1 MNSLP
6 RKWKKRI
13 CQTGF
18 LPVAIRVRVG
28 LKPSATYTDR
38 ACPSYHPPPA
48 FYPFL
53 MTVCWWGRG
62 GHYESGEPS
71 PRTQHSDFARN
82 WFQTPHP
89 SVWCPMTVQISFQDS
104 RQSAS
109 RDDVQSG
116 LIFIL
121 RFYCIDF
128 DPPNLVIS
136 IKDPMPVKRED
147 RRWGH
152 RRLAMEGMRN
162 IFR

>member
-18 LPVAIRVRVG
+18 LPVAIRVRVD

-62 GHYESGEPS
+62 GGTTRVESLPQEHNTVTSLGIDSRLLILPS
-71 PRTQHSDFARN
+71 GAQ
-82 WFQTPHP
+82 WQ
-89 SVWCPMTVQISFQDS
+89 SFQDS

-116 LIFIL
+116 LTFIL

>member
-38 ACPSYHPPPA
+38 ACPSNPPPPT

-62 GHYESGEPS
+62 GGTTRVESLPQE
-71 PRTQHSDFARN
+71 HN
-82 WFQTPHP
+82 
-89 SVWCPMTVQISFQDS
+89 TVTSLGIDS
-104 RQSAS
+104 RLLILPSSAQWQSRYLFRILDS
-109 RDDVQSG
+109 QLPEMMFKVGLFSFSG
-116 LIFIL
+116 FTVLISTLQIWWFPSKIQCL
-121 RFYCIDF
+121 LKEKIEGG
-128 DPPNLVIS
+128 VIV
-136 IKDPMPVKRED
+136 D
-147 RRWGH
+147 
-152 RRLAMEGMRN
+152 
-162 IFR
+162 

>member
-18 LPVAIRVRVG
+18 LPVAIRVRVD

-62 GHYESGEPS
+62 GGTTRVESLPQE
-71 PRTQHSDFARN
+71 HN
-82 WFQTPHP
+82 
-89 SVWCPMTVQISFQDS
+89 TVTSLGIDS
-104 RQSAS
+104 RLLILPSSAQWQSRYLFRILDS
-109 RDDVQSG
+109 QLPEMMFKVGLFSFSG
-116 LIFIL
+116 FTVLISTLQIWWFPSKIQCL
-121 RFYCIDF
+121 LKEKIEGG
-128 DPPNLVIS
+128 VIV
-136 IKDPMPVKRED
+136 D
-147 RRWGH
+147 
-152 RRLAMEGMRN
+152 
-162 IFR
+162 